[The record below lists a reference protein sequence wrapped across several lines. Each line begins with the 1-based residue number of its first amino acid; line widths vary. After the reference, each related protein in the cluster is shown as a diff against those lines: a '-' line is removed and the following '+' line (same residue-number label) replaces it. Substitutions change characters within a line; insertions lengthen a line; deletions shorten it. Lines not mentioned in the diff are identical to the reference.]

1 MAPRLFCTRA
11 STVTVAPR
19 RAPSPP
25 VPRRGC
31 PGSSCP
37 AAHRL
42 PPARGLAAPAP
53 PRPAARRLRPVAA
66 LLTLSCPRG
75 HGCLSTGHLS
85 SPHSCPRLVQT
96 PLSPEELWLC
106 PGRSHGF
113 RPLSAGSVFRA
124 NPQPCSLLVTHTL
137 TPVHVPLQW
146 GQSSLGRPPHGRR
159 PSPSARPAPLG
170 PPAVPLGE
178 ERYGPAPRGRAR
190 DPPWL

>member
-37 AAHRL
+37 AARRL
-42 PPARGLAAPAP
+42 PPACGPAAPAP

-137 TPVHVPLQW
+137 TPTTCPYRGARAPWDGHLTAAD
-146 GQSSLGRPPHGRR
+146 PH
-159 PSPSARPAPLG
+159 PQLG
-170 PPAVPLGE
+170 PRPW
-178 ERYGPAPRGRAR
+178 GPQPS
-190 DPPWL
+190 L